1 MHVSQS
7 YFQRVSDAVFHVVY
21 AAGLFSYHNRLG
33 SVLRGRM
40 EEGFWGLVMVVV
52 VVVVVGSWIDGKG
65 E

>member
-7 YFQRVSDAVFHVVY
+7 YFQRVSDAVFHVLY

-33 SVLRGRM
+33 SVLKGRV
-40 EEGFWGLVMVVV
+40 EEGLRGLVVVI
-52 VVVVVGSWIDGKG
+52 GSWIEGKG

>member
-1 MHVSQS
+1 M
-7 YFQRVSDAVFHVVY
+7 VY

-40 EEGFWGLVMVVV
+40 EEGFWGLVVVV
-52 VVVVVGSWIDGKG
+52 VVVVVGSWIEGKG